1 MFPAPVVAKGP
12 GTLTREATNR
22 DNGKDTTAMGIW
34 RETGE
39 EHDARTWGR
48 IDELLDEGRL
58 RGAIERAELLGPE
71 DAPQTARG
79 ARVRDRLS
87 ALRERLDGDLG
98 ALQGPDAWDFGAYY
112 RRLEAIRE
120 YCVDDPQVNHLAWN
134 AEARLSDPRLR
145 AAVGG
150 LADWL
155 VPEDPEAEQR
165 VSRWLRLALLGSLVL
180 AMILGMIFGP
190 GQWIAETARSS
201 EYALDGLVGAVMH
214 WLICVAPAVF
224 LVRYVAR
231 VSLPNLVPMV
241 FFFIGPCAVMFTMVS
256 FGLHSA
262 PVAILALAM
271 LGATV
276 VAFIQYRRVHLISE
290 WNRFVVVATPLVEPG
305 PDDSEE
311 WDGGLLL
318 LHEGGLRGMVRRSAT
333 RRCTVGPIGG
343 RGSVGT
349 LHLTGAADLPDGSW
363 IAIDADMRVVA
374 AAPKGMRK
382 VAGAAGA
389 GTVPPFGAPGRD

>member
-1 MFPAPVVAKGP
+1 
-12 GTLTREATNR
+12 
-22 DNGKDTTAMGIW
+22 MGIW

-58 RGAIERAELLGPE
+58 RGAIERAGLLGPE
-71 DAPQTARG
+71 DAPQTPRG

-87 ALRERLDGDLG
+87 TLRERLDGDLA
-98 ALQGPDAWDFGAYY
+98 ALQGTDARDFTAYY
-112 RRLEAIRE
+112 RRLSGIRE
-120 YCVDDPQVNHLAWN
+120 YCVDDPQVNHLARN
-134 AEARLSDPRLR
+134 AEARLSDPWVR
-145 AAVGG
+145 ARVGA

-155 VPEDPEAEQR
+155 VPEEPEGEKR
-165 VSRWLRLALLGSLVL
+165 VTKRLRLALLGALVV
-180 AMILGMIFGP
+180 AMVLGYLF
-190 GQWIAETARSS
+190 ASSRSGVGEGS
-201 EYALDGLVGAVMH
+201 VVDALDGSIGAVMYGVMF
-214 WLICVAPAVF
+214 LAPPVFAVRFIARLNGF
-224 LVRYVAR
+224 LLAFSTYVTILWGALSCFSAFR
-231 VSLPNLVPMV
+231 WGIPMV
-241 FFFIGPCAVMFTMVS
+241 LLYMGMWAGIA
-256 FGLHSA
+256 
-262 PVAILALAM
+262 
-271 LGATV
+271 
-276 VAFIQYRRVHLISE
+276 VAFNQYRRVHLLSE

-318 LHEGGLRGMVRRSAT
+318 FHEGGLRGSARRSAT

-349 LHLTGAADLPDGSW
+349 LDLTGAADLPDGSW
-363 IAIDADMRVVA
+363 IAIDADLRVVGA
-374 AAPKGMRK
+374 ASKGMRK